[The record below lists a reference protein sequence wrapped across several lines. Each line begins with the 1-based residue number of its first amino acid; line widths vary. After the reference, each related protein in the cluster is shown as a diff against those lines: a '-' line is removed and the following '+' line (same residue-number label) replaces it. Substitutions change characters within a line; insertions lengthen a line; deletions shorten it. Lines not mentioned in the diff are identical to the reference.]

1 MPRAEYRE
9 QLETLRND
17 VVAMGEIVLDRYDM
31 ALAARHQGDPDL
43 AVKVREGDREIN
55 EQYLALERDCIDLFA
70 LQQPVA
76 TDLRFV
82 ASSFKIVTDL
92 ERIGDLATNLAAD
105 PAAPSYEHFP
115 TVDIDGIAA
124 DARIMVADAL
134 AAYAT
139 DDTQA
144 CWEIAERD
152 DVLDGACEAAAEG
165 VVTELVRA
173 RPSDG
178 VEDLLGAA
186 SRLLVTIR
194 DLERVGDHAE
204 NIAARTLYMIDHDDS
219 LLF

>member
-17 VVAMGEIVLDRYDM
+17 VVEMGELVLDRYDM
-31 ALAARHQGDPDL
+31 ALAARSQGDPDL
-43 AVKVREGDREIN
+43 AATVREGDREIN

-92 ERIGDLATNLAAD
+92 ERIGDLATNLAA
-105 PAAPSYEHFP
+105 APDTGAPERFA
-115 TVDIDGIAA
+115 TVDVDGIAT
-124 DARIMVADAL
+124 DARDMVADSL

-139 DDTQA
+139 DDAAA

-165 VVTELVRA
+165 VVTHLVRA
-173 RPSDG
+173 QPTDD
-178 VEDLLGAA
+178 VDALLAAA
-186 SRLLVTIR
+186 SDLLVTIR
-194 DLERVGDHAE
+194 DLERVGDHAV